1 MDFDKF
7 SISEFQRRGLNS
19 TSSRKLADELE
30 EAALQ
35 EIHSVLMPTMNKIID
50 ELNKRGHQ
58 LTFYEDP
65 IPGDISYRHKDG
77 DGEMGLRIAVDTIIS
92 TGYSHLYDNN
102 QSDEEI
108 IEEVVDNLCKLI
120 EPTDLI

>member
-1 MDFDKF
+1 M
-7 SISEFQRRGLNS
+7 
-19 TSSRKLADELE
+19 
-30 EAALQ
+30 Q

-65 IPGDISYRHKDG
+65 IPGDIAYRHQDG
-77 DGEMGLRIAVDTIIS
+77 DGQMGLRIGVDTIIS

-102 QSDEEI
+102 QSDEQI
-108 IEEVVDNLCKLI
+108 IEEVVDNLRKLI